1 MESINECKQQTNG
14 LYQCLFFLCFFGGLV
29 FCTCYTLKN
38 KQMEFINVCFPL
50 FFFWRTGFLHLVR
63 LNDRLLKLVRC
74 FTLYRL
80 YFRNG
85 TEASS
90 QKHTYIHMTIKEILK
105 NQSYDNVYYKYLN
118 HQSNKLSM
126 DFFTL
131 SLYSNKNY

>member
-1 MESINECKQQTNG
+1 MESIQQTNG

-38 KQMEFINVCFPL
+38 KQIESINVCFPL

-63 LNDRLLKLVRC
+63 LNDRL
-74 FTLYRL
+74 

-85 TEASS
+85 TEAIKSE
-90 QKHTYIHMTIKEILK
+90 TYLYTHDIKEILK
-105 NQSYDNVYYKYLN
+105 NQSYDNVYYKYMY
-118 HQSNKLSM
+118 HRCNKLSM
-126 DFFTL
+126 DFTL